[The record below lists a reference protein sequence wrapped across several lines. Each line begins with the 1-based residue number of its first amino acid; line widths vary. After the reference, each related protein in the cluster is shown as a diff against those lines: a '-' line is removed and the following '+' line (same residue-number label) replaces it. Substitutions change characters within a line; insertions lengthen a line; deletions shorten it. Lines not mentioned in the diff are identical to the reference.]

1 MLALLALGGAT
12 SAAAPPEWLRP
23 SYHFTRLHNH
33 MNDPVRSL
41 SALSPCTHTLGPH
54 PTSHLLPAAAAGLG
68 LPCPSWGRGCGLPA
82 AHSGGV
88 AAAQNGL
95 MWRRNAAGE
104 LDYHMYF
111 QSHDPGQTGCS
122 QWGHTVSHD
131 LVHWKR
137 MPRTPIRGSSG
148 GGLALPPSFVPP
160 PALAGAKA
168 ITINSAPTSP
178 SLNPAVGLHLWYSTD
193 DALLNWTEYR
203 DPASVQSSTNQTCII
218 CPELVPPE
226 YNPGYIGD
234 NVRAAAPF
242 AVIFH
247 TYV

>member
-1 MLALLALGGAT
+1 
-12 SAAAPPEWLRP
+12 
-23 SYHFTRLHNH
+23 
-33 MNDPVRSL
+33 
-41 SALSPCTHTLGPH
+41 
-54 PTSHLLPAAAAGLG
+54 
-68 LPCPSWGRGCGLPA
+68 
-82 AHSGGV
+82 
-88 AAAQNGL
+88 

-111 QSHDPGQTGCS
+111 QSHDPDQTGCS

-178 SLNPAVGLHLWYSTD
+178 SLKPAVGLHLWYSTD

-203 DPASVQSSTNQTCII
+203 DPASVQSSTNQTCVV
-218 CPELVPPE
+218 CPELVPRSTTPATSATMCVSSSFCRRV
-226 YNPGYIGD
+226 PH
-234 NVRAAAPF
+234 V
-242 AVIFH
+242 
-247 TYV
+247 